1 MKTDRFEPSGPS
13 SFGRARQ
20 EISWHGQDL
29 PIRRE
34 APERSGKVF
43 IVGAGPGAA
52 DLMTVRGL
60 RALRRAGIVFYDAL
74 VNPDLLDDAPVGAEK
89 IFVGKRCGVKSIE
102 QREINRQIV
111 AEARQGKTVVRLK
124 GGDPLVFGR
133 GGEEALACE
142 EAGIDFEI
150 VPGVTSALGA
160 ASHAGIPLTHR
171 GISSSVAFI
180 TARDGAESEEQ
191 MTRLTRLAASVDTLV
206 IFMGGLRLPCLV
218 YSLLEAG
225 MSKSVPVAVIS
236 NATFQNQATVLG
248 TLEEIAGR
256 TEAARL
262 PAPMLIIVGG
272 VANLSS
278 TLNWFEN
285 RRHAMREAPVFN
297 SAAD

>member
-1 MKTDRFEPSGPS
+1 
-13 SFGRARQ
+13 
-20 EISWHGQDL
+20 
-29 PIRRE
+29 
-34 APERSGKVF
+34 
-43 IVGAGPGAA
+43 
-52 DLMTVRGL
+52 MTVRGL
-60 RALRRAGIVFYDAL
+60 RALCQAGIVFYDAL
-74 VNPDLLDDAPVGAEK
+74 VNPDLLDDAPIGAEK

-111 AEARQGKTVVRLK
+111 AEARRGKTVVRLK

-171 GISSSVAFI
+171 GIASSVAFI
-180 TARDGAESEEQ
+180 TARDGGESNEH
-191 MTRLTRLAASVDTLV
+191 MTRLARLAASVDTLV
-206 IFMGGLRLPCLV
+206 IYMGGLRLP
-218 YSLLEAG
+218 SLIHSLMEAG
-225 MSKSVPVAVIS
+225 ISKSVPVAVIS
-236 NATFQNQATVLG
+236 NATFENQATVLG

-262 PAPMLIIVGG
+262 SAPMLIIVGE

-278 TLNWFEN
+278 TLNWFEH
-285 RRHAMREAPVFN
+285 RHHAVGEAPVLDW
-297 SAAD
+297 AAD